1 MIGRPKVR
9 PELIVR
15 ALELVVAGNTFSQA
29 ALTVGIHRNS
39 LLNWRKRLLAD
50 GYNG

>member
-15 ALELVVAGNTFSQA
+15 ALELVVAGNTFSS
-29 ALTVGIHRNS
+29 GRI
-39 LLNWRKRLLAD
+39 D
-50 GYNG
+50 GWNT